1 MDCLGRKNIY
11 YPGIQYIPRDWFHE
25 PWNIRMRKP
34 EPTRILWFMPSCH
47 VRVAVAIA
55 WIISPRFGVTNIQ
68 AILESTTS
76 HQLGWIFQKSVP
88 TLQTGANSLGYH
100 QKACDSVT
108 LTFSNVQPG
117 HMYERWNSRKGQ
129 YQTKTVKKQWFKVI
143 FYPLVGGHQRSR
155 INIPKKVSG
164 GLLSQTLNVWRIYL
178 HLPPKLATCR
188 QLDQHQWESGY
199 ILKIKLCLRNLKH
212 VF

>member
-1 MDCLGRKNIY
+1 
-11 YPGIQYIPRDWFHE
+11 
-25 PWNIRMRKP
+25 
-34 EPTRILWFMPSCH
+34 MPSWH

-55 WIISPRFGVTNIQ
+55 WIISPRFGVINIQ

-76 HQLGWIFQKSVP
+76 HQLGWICQKSVP

-100 QKACDSVT
+100 QKTRDSVT

-117 HMYERWNSRKGQ
+117 HVYEWWNSRKGQ
-129 YQTKTVKKQWFKVI
+129 NQKKQSRNSDSKWS

-155 INIPKKVSG
+155 INIPKKVSR

-178 HLPPKLATCR
+178 LLPPKLATSR

-199 ILKIKLCLRNLKH
+199 ILKIKLCLKNLKH